1 MTEFEPTV
9 QARAAAAR
17 ATALAEIARRRTLFA
32 PAWNGRALLVIADL
46 LDIVALSFFE
56 EAPTGVDGIPA
67 DARLALADAE
77 DAAAETPGTG
87 FPRQFGQYVTHA
99 LAPRPLTI
107 PAAAAGTGCDLGDE
121 DARLTAALATLH
133 GHFTAAVT
141 EEVAHALLEAVFA
154 LHDKRAALAQLTR
167 G

>member
-17 ATALAEIARRRTLFA
+17 ATVLAGIARRRTLFA
-32 PAWNGRALLVIADL
+32 SAWNGRALLVIADL

-67 DARLALADAE
+67 DARLALADVE
-77 DAAAETPGTG
+77 EAAAETPGTG
-87 FPRQFGQYVTHA
+87 FPSNLGQYITQA
-99 LAPRPLTI
+99 LDARPLTT
-107 PAAAAGTGCDLGDE
+107 PAVLGASGCDLGD
-121 DARLTAALATLH
+121 DDVRLVSALGTLH
-133 GHFTAAVT
+133 DHIAAAAA
-141 EEVAHALLEAVFA
+141 EEVALALLEAVFV
-154 LHDKRAALAQLTR
+154 LHEKRAGLAQFTR